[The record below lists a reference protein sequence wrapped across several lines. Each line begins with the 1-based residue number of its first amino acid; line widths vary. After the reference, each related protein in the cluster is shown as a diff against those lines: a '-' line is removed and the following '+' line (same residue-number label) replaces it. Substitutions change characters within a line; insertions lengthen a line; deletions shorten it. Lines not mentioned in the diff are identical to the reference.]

1 MNKFKL
7 SLLCLLGDYFFLKLF
22 KYQCSIFNMLSN
34 LILRFTSFFYSL
46 KLHGSLKDA
55 LEPNRKAYI
64 VSEISSAFRYV

>member
-34 LILRFTSFFYSL
+34 LILIFFYSL